1 MAATSP
7 FSRLFKSL
15 FLKRLIAPWQNL
27 DWILMAVTIAL
38 TALGSVAIRSVEM
51 KSGGINWLQ
60 HAVTGAIGV
69 AMALGIARFRYDLL
83 LRWRWW
89 IYGATNLS
97 LIAVR
102 LVGTTALGAERW
114 ISIGGFNVQP
124 SEFAKVGLILTLAGM
139 LHTETA
145 STLPRLFQVLG
156 VTLLPCALV
165 FIQPSL
171 GTTLVLICICL
182 GVLYWG
188 NAHPGW
194 LLLLLSPLVAA
205 ILFNVYLPA
214 WFAWVALMGYAAW
227 CSLPWRVP
235 SALGAVTVNLVSGG
249 LGKAFWDVLQDYQ
262 KARITMF
269 LNPEQDPMGGGYHL
283 IQSRIAIGSGELW
296 GKGLFQGTQTQL
308 NFIPEQDTDFI
319 FAAIGEEFGFIG
331 SLLVLLGFWL
341 VCLRLVRI
349 AQGAKDNFGS
359 LIAIGTLAI
368 VLFQA
373 SVNIGMTIGLAPITG
388 IPLPWLSYGRSAMLT
403 NFLAIG
409 LAQSVANNRQRIKF

>member
-1 MAATSP
+1 MVAPSP
-7 FSRLFKSL
+7 LRRFFNSL
-15 FLKRLIAPWQNL
+15 PVKRLIGPWQNM
-27 DWILMAVTIAL
+27 DWILIAVTMAL
-38 TALGSVAIRSVEM
+38 TALGSIAIRSVEL
-51 KSGGINWLQ
+51 KSGGTNWLQ
-60 HAVTGAIGV
+60 HAITGGV
-69 AMALGIARFRYDLL
+69 GVLLAFGLARFRYELL
-83 LRWRWW
+83 LQWRWL
-89 IYGATNLS
+89 IYGLTNLS
-97 LIAVR
+97 LVAVR
-102 LVGTTALGAERW
+102 AFGTTALGAERW
-114 ISIGGFNVQP
+114 ITIGSFNVQP

-139 LHTETA
+139 LHTSTA
-145 STLPRLFQVLG
+145 STLPRLFQVLA
-156 VTLLPCALV
+156 VAALPCGLV

-171 GTTLVLICICL
+171 GTTLVLGCICFGL
-182 GVLYWG
+182 LYWG

-194 LLLLLSPLVAA
+194 LLLMVSPLVSA

-214 WFAWVALMGYAAW
+214 WFGWTALMGYAAW
-227 CSLPWRVP
+227 VSLPWKIPGVF
-235 SALGAVTVNLVSGG
+235 GAIAVNLVSGN
-249 LGKAFWDVLQDYQ
+249 LGKAFWNVLQDYQ

-269 LNPEQDPMGGGYHL
+269 LNPEQDPTGGGYHL
-283 IQSRIAIGSGELW
+283 IQSRIAIGSGEFW

-331 SLLVLLGFWL
+331 SIAVLLGFWI

-359 LIAIGTLAI
+359 LIAIGALAI

-409 LAQSVANNRQRIKF
+409 LAESVANNRQRIKF